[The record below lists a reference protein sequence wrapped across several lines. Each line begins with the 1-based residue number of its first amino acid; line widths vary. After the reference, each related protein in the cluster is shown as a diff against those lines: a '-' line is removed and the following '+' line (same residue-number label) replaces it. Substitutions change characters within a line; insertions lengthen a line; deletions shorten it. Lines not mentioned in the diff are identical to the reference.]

1 MLDGI
6 LIGEICRRTG
16 CTPRTIRHYEAE
28 GLLAPIANTPGGR
41 KIYGEETVSIIHSVQ
56 ILKRT
61 GYSIKDIR
69 GVLSLAK
76 SENTRDKKLT
86 RKLRKTLSSSLSQ
99 IQNEIELLSRA
110 LDKIS
115 DLLEKTKSCDDCGAK
130 DCAPCGKLKEL
141 RTLGLLS

>member
-1 MLDGI
+1 MADGI

-28 GLLAPIANTPGGR
+28 ALLAPFSITPGGR
-41 KIYGEETVSIIHSVQ
+41 KLYGAEVVSIIDTAQV
-56 ILKRT
+56 LKRI

-69 GVLSLAK
+69 SILSLTK
-76 SENTRDKKLT
+76 SGNTKDRKLT

-99 IQNEIELLSRA
+99 IEDEIHLLTA
-110 LDKIS
+110 AQGKIAG
-115 DLLEKTKSCDDCGAK
+115 LLIKTKSCERCGAP